1 MSVFFF
7 SDHKGMQLKNQPQ
20 KEKWEKNKHIK
31 TKQHAT
37 KNSMSQW
44 SNQKELR
51 NTW

>member
-1 MSVFFF
+1 MDIMLIFF

-37 KNSMSQW
+37 GNSMSQ
-44 SNQKELR
+44 
-51 NTW
+51 